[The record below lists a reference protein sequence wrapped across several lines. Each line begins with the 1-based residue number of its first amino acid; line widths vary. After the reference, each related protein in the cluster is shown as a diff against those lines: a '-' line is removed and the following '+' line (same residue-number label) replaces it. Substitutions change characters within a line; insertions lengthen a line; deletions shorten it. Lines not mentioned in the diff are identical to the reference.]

1 MLIEPCNLT
10 DQKARIFVIGVG
22 GGGGNALN
30 RMIEEGMTNV
40 DFVAINTDAQDLEY
54 NNSQTKLQIG
64 KELTQGLGAGANS
77 DIGRE
82 AVVENKEV
90 IIKTLSNANMVFITA
105 GMGGGTGTG
114 AAPAIAAISK
124 ELGILTVGV
133 VTQPFKFEGPMR
145 KNRAIEGIKEL
156 KKNCDTLIV
165 IPNETILEITDIKTT
180 VKESFKI
187 ADEVLLQATK
197 GISDL
202 INVPGEINLDF
213 ADVSR
218 VMLNGGDAIMGTGLA
233 RGEERAILAA
243 QQAINSPLLQNKSI
257 KGAKGVLIN
266 ITSSEDLGIHELN
279 QASELIYKAAGY
291 DSDGHAEQEH
301 GEIIH
306 GFTIDNSLDDEVR
319 VTVIATGIDSN
330 DLDDRSKIL
339 DSSNNRYDIPDHNHN
354 NPQTSIN
361 IINSNSEPKSKNDI
375 TSNNLGVSNSP
386 IKDEL
391 DSNNTSDGE
400 LNISNNSIEDELDAN
415 DNSVPV
421 FGEDLDVPA
430 YLRNNR

>member
-1 MLIEPCNLT
+1 MLIEPGNLM
-10 DQKARIFVIGVG
+10 DQKARIVVVGVG

-30 RMIEEGMTNV
+30 RMIEDGMNNV
-40 DFVAINTDAQDLEY
+40 DFIAINTDAQDLEY

-77 DIGRE
+77 DIGE
-82 AVVENKEV
+82 KAVEENKDL

-133 VTQPFKFEGPMR
+133 VTQPFMFEGPMR
-145 KNRAIEGIKEL
+145 KRRADKGVVEL
-156 KKNCDTLIV
+156 KKSCDTLLV
-165 IPNETILEITDIKTT
+165 IPNETLLEITDLKAT

-187 ADEVLLQATK
+187 ADTVLLQATK

-202 INVPGEINLDF
+202 INVPGLINLDF

-218 VMLNGGDAIMGTGLA
+218 VMQDGGEAIMGSGSA

-243 QQAINSPLLQNKSI
+243 QEAINSPLLQNKSI
-257 KGAKGVLIN
+257 KGARGVLIN

-279 QASELIYKAAGY
+279 QASDLIYKAAGY
-291 DSDGHAEQEH
+291 DSNNDYDQEH

-306 GFTIDNSLDDEVR
+306 GFTVDNSLNDEVR
-319 VTVIATGIDSN
+319 VTVIATG
-330 DLDDRSKIL
+330 LDQPEKNQVEDNVVKTQE
-339 DSSNNRYDIPDHNHN
+339 NRYQIPDHNYN
-354 NPQTSIN
+354 NPQTSID
-361 IINSNSEPKSKNDI
+361 ILNSNRDTREETNI
-375 TSNNLGVSNSP
+375 H
-386 IKDEL
+386 E
-391 DSNNTSDGE
+391 NT
-400 LNISNNSIEDELDAN
+400 IIEDEVPDSTN
-415 DNSVPV
+415 EDIPV
-421 FGEDLDVPA
+421 FGEELEVPT
-430 YLRNNR
+430 YLRNRVSE

>member
-1 MLIEPCNLT
+1 MLIEPGNLM
-10 DQKARIFVIGVG
+10 DQKARIVVVGVG

-30 RMIEEGMTNV
+30 RMIEEGMNNV
-40 DFVAINTDAQDLEY
+40 DFIAINTDAQDLEY

-77 DIGRE
+77 DIGE
-82 AVVENKEV
+82 KAVEENKEV

-133 VTQPFKFEGPMR
+133 VTQPFMFEGPMR
-145 KNRAIEGIKEL
+145 KKRADKGIKEL
-156 KKNCDTLIV
+156 KKNCDTLLV
-165 IPNETILEITDIKTT
+165 IPNETLLEITDLKAT

-187 ADEVLLQATK
+187 ADTVLLQATK

-202 INVPGEINLDF
+202 INVPGLINLDF

-218 VMLNGGDAIMGTGLA
+218 VMQDGGEAIMGSGIA

-243 QQAINSPLLQNKSI
+243 QEAINSPLLQNKSI
-257 KGAKGVLIN
+257 KGARGVLIN

-279 QASELIYKAAGY
+279 QASDLIYKAAGY
-291 DSDGHAEQEH
+291 DSDNDYDQEH

-306 GFTIDNSLDDEVR
+306 GFTIDNSLNDEVR
-319 VTVIATGIDSN
+319 VTVIATG
-330 DLDDRSKIL
+330 LDQPEEQQSQNVQEIQKQET
-339 DSSNNRYDIPDHNHN
+339 RYQIPDHDYN
-354 NPQTSIN
+354 NPQTSID
-361 IINSNSEPKSKNDI
+361 ILNSNRSKSMIENDKPAESIDEQISTVEKSEEI
-375 TSNNLGVSNSP
+375 
-386 IKDEL
+386 
-391 DSNNTSDGE
+391 
-400 LNISNNSIEDELDAN
+400 
-415 DNSVPV
+415 PV
-421 FGEDLDVPA
+421 FGDDLDVPT
-430 YLRNNR
+430 YLRNRLGD

>member
-1 MLIEPCNLT
+1 MLIEPGTLM

-30 RMIEEGMTNV
+30 RMIEEGMRNV
-40 DFVAINTDAQDLEY
+40 EFIAMNTDAQDLEY

-77 DIGRE
+77 DIGE
-82 AVVENKEV
+82 KAVEENKEV

-114 AAPAIAAISK
+114 AAPAIAAIAK

-133 VTQPFKFEGPMR
+133 VTQPFMFEGPMR
-145 KNRAIEGIKEL
+145 KRRAEKGIVEL
-156 KKNCDTLIV
+156 KKNCDTLLV
-165 IPNETILEITDIKTT
+165 IPNETLLEITDLKAT

-187 ADEVLLQATK
+187 ADTVLLQATK

-202 INVPGEINLDF
+202 INVPGLINLDF

-218 VMLNGGDAIMGTGLA
+218 VMLDGGDAIMGTGMA
-233 RGEERAILAA
+233 RGEERALLAA
-243 QQAINSPLLQNKSI
+243 QEAINSPLLQNKSI

-279 QASELIYKAAGY
+279 QASDLIYKAAGY
-291 DSDGHAEQEH
+291 DSENEYDQEH

-306 GFTIDNSLDDEVR
+306 GFTVDNSLNDEVR
-319 VTVIATGIDSN
+319 VTVIATG
-330 DLDDRSKIL
+330 LDEPSIQELDTKEEFKEEEIGDRFT
-339 DSSNNRYDIPDHNHN
+339 IPDHAYN

-361 IINSNSEPKSKNDI
+361 ILNKNEEVDNDVLALDDNSNDKKESE
-375 TSNNLGVSNSP
+375 
-386 IKDEL
+386 E
-391 DSNNTSDGE
+391 
-400 LNISNNSIEDELDAN
+400 
-415 DNSVPV
+415 SVPV
-421 FGEDLDVPA
+421 FGDDLDVPA
-430 YLRNNR
+430 YLRNRDHN

>member
-1 MLIEPCNLT
+1 MLIEPGNLM
-10 DQKARIFVIGVG
+10 DQKARIVVVGVG

-30 RMIEEGMTNV
+30 RMIEDGMNNV
-40 DFVAINTDAQDLEY
+40 DFIAINTDAQDLEY

-77 DIGRE
+77 DIGE
-82 AVVENKEV
+82 KAVEENKDL

-133 VTQPFKFEGPMR
+133 VTQPFMFEGPMR
-145 KNRAIEGIKEL
+145 KRRADKGVVEL
-156 KKNCDTLIV
+156 KKSCDTLLV
-165 IPNETILEITDIKTT
+165 IPNETLLEITDLKAT

-187 ADEVLLQATK
+187 ADTVLLQATK

-202 INVPGEINLDF
+202 INVPGLINLDF

-218 VMLNGGDAIMGTGLA
+218 VMQDGGEAIMGSGIA

-243 QQAINSPLLQNKSI
+243 QEAINSPLLQNKSI
-257 KGAKGVLIN
+257 KGARGVLIN

-279 QASELIYKAAGY
+279 QASDLIYKAAGY
-291 DSDGHAEQEH
+291 DSNNDYDQEH

-306 GFTIDNSLDDEVR
+306 GFTVDNSLNDEVR
-319 VTVIATGIDSN
+319 VTVIATG
-330 DLDDRSKIL
+330 LDQPEKNQVEDNVVKTQE
-339 DSSNNRYDIPDHNHN
+339 NRYQIPDHNYN
-354 NPQTSIN
+354 NPQTSID
-361 IINSNSEPKSKNDI
+361 ILNSNRDTIEETNI
-375 TSNNLGVSNSP
+375 H
-386 IKDEL
+386 E
-391 DSNNTSDGE
+391 NT
-400 LNISNNSIEDELDAN
+400 IIEDEVPDSTN
-415 DNSVPV
+415 EDIPV
-421 FGEDLDVPA
+421 FGEELEVPT
-430 YLRNNR
+430 YLRNRVSE

>member
-1 MLIEPCNLT
+1 MLIEPGNLM
-10 DQKARIFVIGVG
+10 DQKARIVVVGVG

-30 RMIEEGMTNV
+30 RMIEDGMNNV
-40 DFVAINTDAQDLEY
+40 DFIAINTDAQDLEY

-77 DIGRE
+77 DIGE
-82 AVVENKEV
+82 KAVEENKEV

-133 VTQPFKFEGPMR
+133 VTQPFMFEGPMR
-145 KNRAIEGIKEL
+145 KKRADKGIKEL
-156 KKNCDTLIV
+156 KKNCDTLLV
-165 IPNETILEITDIKTT
+165 IPNETLLEITDLKAT

-187 ADEVLLQATK
+187 ADTVLLQATK

-202 INVPGEINLDF
+202 INVPGLINLDF

-218 VMLNGGDAIMGTGLA
+218 VMQDGGEAIMGSGIA

-243 QQAINSPLLQNKSI
+243 QEAINSPLLQNKSI
-257 KGAKGVLIN
+257 KGARGVLIN

-279 QASELIYKAAGY
+279 QASDLIYKAAGY
-291 DSDGHAEQEH
+291 DSDNDYDQEH

-306 GFTIDNSLDDEVR
+306 GFTIDNSLNDEVR
-319 VTVIATGIDSN
+319 VTVIATG
-330 DLDDRSKIL
+330 LDQPEEQQSQNVQEIQKQET
-339 DSSNNRYDIPDHNHN
+339 RYQIPDHNYN
-354 NPQTSIN
+354 NPQTSID
-361 IINSNSEPKSKNDI
+361 ILNSNRSESMIENDKPAESIDEQISTVEKSEEI
-375 TSNNLGVSNSP
+375 
-386 IKDEL
+386 
-391 DSNNTSDGE
+391 
-400 LNISNNSIEDELDAN
+400 
-415 DNSVPV
+415 PV
-421 FGEDLDVPA
+421 FGDDLDVPT
-430 YLRNNR
+430 YLRNRLGD

>member
-1 MLIEPCNLT
+1 MLIEPGNLM
-10 DQKARIFVIGVG
+10 DQKARIVVVGVG

-30 RMIEEGMTNV
+30 RMIEEGMNNV
-40 DFVAINTDAQDLEY
+40 DFIAINTDAQDLEY

-77 DIGRE
+77 DIGE
-82 AVVENKEV
+82 KAVEENKEV

-133 VTQPFKFEGPMR
+133 VTQPFMFEGPMR
-145 KNRAIEGIKEL
+145 KKRADKGIKEL
-156 KKNCDTLIV
+156 KKNCDTLLV
-165 IPNETILEITDIKTT
+165 IPNETLLEITDLKAT

-187 ADEVLLQATK
+187 ADTVLLQATK

-202 INVPGEINLDF
+202 INVPGLINLDF

-218 VMLNGGDAIMGTGLA
+218 VMQDGGEAIMGSGIA

-243 QQAINSPLLQNKSI
+243 QEAINSPLLQNKSI
-257 KGAKGVLIN
+257 KGARGVLIN

-279 QASELIYKAAGY
+279 QASDLIYKAAGY
-291 DSDGHAEQEH
+291 DSDNDYDQEH

-306 GFTIDNSLDDEVR
+306 GFTIDNSLNDEVR
-319 VTVIATGIDSN
+319 VTVIATG
-330 DLDDRSKIL
+330 LDQPEEQQSQNVQEIQKQET
-339 DSSNNRYDIPDHNHN
+339 RYQIPDHNYN
-354 NPQTSIN
+354 NPQTSID
-361 IINSNSEPKSKNDI
+361 ILNSNRSKSMIENDKPAESIDEQISTVENSEEI
-375 TSNNLGVSNSP
+375 
-386 IKDEL
+386 
-391 DSNNTSDGE
+391 
-400 LNISNNSIEDELDAN
+400 
-415 DNSVPV
+415 PV
-421 FGEDLDVPA
+421 FGDDLDVPT
-430 YLRNNR
+430 YLRNRLGD